1 MNKKKVL
8 FICTHNSF
16 RSQIAGGLL
25 NFFYGSSY
33 EAYSAGIKPTNM
45 NPYAVKV
52 MKEIGI
58 DLSKHYSKSI
68 EDFKGTK
75 FDLVVTVCDN
85 AKETCPF
92 FPGKKIIHKG
102 FKDPTNFNGSIEETL
117 DFFRKIRDEIKT
129 WIIETFGEG
138 NV

>member
-8 FICTHNSF
+8 FICTHNSC
-16 RSQIAGGLL
+16 RSQMAEGLL
-25 NFFYGSSY
+25 NSIYGSNY
-33 EAYSAGIKPTNM
+33 EAYSAGIKPTNV
-45 NPYAVKV
+45 NPYAVEV

-68 EDFKGTK
+68 EDFKGST
-75 FDLVVTVCDN
+75 FDFVVTVCDN

-102 FKDPTNFNGSIEETL
+102 FEDPAVFNGSIEQTL

-129 WIIETFGEG
+129 WIVVTFGED
-138 NV
+138 NA